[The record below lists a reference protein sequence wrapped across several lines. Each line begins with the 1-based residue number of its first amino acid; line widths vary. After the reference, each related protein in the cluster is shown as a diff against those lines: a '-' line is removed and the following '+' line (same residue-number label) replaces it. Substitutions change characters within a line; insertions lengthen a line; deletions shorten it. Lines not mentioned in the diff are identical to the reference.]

1 MKKKIIQLNQLA
13 ALSTAA
19 LLGLTSPALAQ
30 NVSISPTGN
39 APDNSAALDIRD
51 YTDKGVLI
59 PRIALTSNTD
69 VTTIPSPALSL
80 LVYNTGTGGLTPA
93 GYYYWNGSRWVRLVT
108 MGGSPSDAWL
118 TLGNAGTNPTTHFVG
133 TTDNVDLVFRTNNTE
148 KMRITAGGNV
158 GIGTTSPIDRLHV
171 AGGDARI
178 GELNP
183 TNTGSFPGYGRYL
196 YFSGGPAGNTFNSD
210 NSDQLWI
217 ARYNVAHDQTE
228 LRVNIGDNCA
238 SNDAFVVGTIGSA
251 CSPIGPRWNIFRVQT
266 DGNVGIGTTAPAG
279 KFHVNNDVVGSDSSF
294 VVMQSGNVGIGTTT
308 PQYPLHITS
317 GTQDGT
323 SSVGWGPGSVSI
335 LAEHG
340 IGFKAAGN
348 TNVGAAI
355 LGMRGNVNSRDLGF
369 FTDSDV
375 GSGMYERMTIKA
387 NSGNVG
393 IGTTSPN
400 NRLHVAGGDARIG
413 EINPL
418 NTGSFPGYGRYLYFS
433 GGPSG
438 STWDSDN
445 SDPLWIAR
453 YNVAPDQT
461 ELRVSIGDN
470 CSANDAFVVG
480 VGIGSCSPKWDIF
493 RVQANGNIG
502 IGTTTP
508 AQKLDVYD
516 NSDQA
521 FIRVRA
527 NLVNNGTQGNVG
539 LMMSG
544 SDQGWTIYQ
553 GDPDG
558 GFGVGPRN
566 FEIWEYPANPGGA
579 GQCCRRRFIIEN
591 TFGLSTGMGPTNLIL
606 QNNGNVC
613 SYGSFVS
620 CSDVRL
626 KKDFA
631 KLDNILNKILMIN
644 TYYFHWNTS
653 QFPEKFND
661 TTRQIG
667 IKAQEIKDLFPELV
681 SQDSEGYYQVA
692 YDKLSVLAIQ
702 SIKEQ
707 QQIIQE
713 QQKIIQRLQEENA
726 QTKSE
731 LKALAEK
738 MNILINTLFAEEKV
752 GNR

>member
-1 MKKKIIQLNQLA
+1 MKNKIMKTKGKMA
-13 ALSTAA
+13 ATMMAA
-19 LLGLTSPALAQ
+19 LLGLMIPTNAQ
-30 NVSISPTGN
+30 NLGISATGA
-39 APDNSAALDIRD
+39 APDPSAGLDVNF
-51 YTDKGVLI
+51 TDRGVLI
-59 PRIALTSNTD
+59 PRIALTSLTSAGPISN
-69 VTTIPSPALSL
+69 PANSL
-80 LVYNTGTGGLTPA
+80 LVYNTTNNPAAGLTP
-93 GYYYWNGSRWVRLVT
+93 GYYYNAGTTTSPIWVRLLNSGT
-108 MGGSPSDAWL
+108 PSDAWL
-118 TLGNAGTNPTTHFVG
+118 TLGNAGTNPATHFVG

-158 GIGTTSPIDRLHV
+158 GIGTTAPNRKLELVSDVTGLSFE
-171 AGGDARI
+171 AG
-178 GELNP
+178 
-183 TNTGSFPGYGRYL
+183 TGSPNSGVIRFGDNSGWKLHFGR
-196 YFSGGPAGNTFNSD
+196 SRNSVGGPLNSGTAGVLMTIQD
-210 NSDQLWI
+210 N
-217 ARYNVAHDQTE
+217 
-228 LRVNIGDNCA
+228 
-238 SNDAFVVGTIGSA
+238 
-251 CSPIGPRWNIFRVQT
+251 
-266 DGNVGIGTTAPAG
+266 GNV
-279 KFHVNNDVVGSDSSF
+279 
-294 VVMQSGNVGIGTTT
+294 
-308 PQYPLHITS
+308 
-317 GTQDGT
+317 
-323 SSVGWGPGSVSI
+323 
-335 LAEHG
+335 
-340 IGFKAAGN
+340 
-348 TNVGAAI
+348 
-355 LGMRGNVNSRDLGF
+355 
-369 FTDSDV
+369 
-375 GSGMYERMTIKA
+375 
-387 NSGNVG
+387 
-393 IGTTSPN
+393 
-400 NRLHVAGGDARIG
+400 
-413 EINPL
+413 
-418 NTGSFPGYGRYLYFS
+418 
-433 GGPSG
+433 
-438 STWDSDN
+438 
-445 SDPLWIAR
+445 
-453 YNVAPDQT
+453 
-461 ELRVSIGDN
+461 
-470 CSANDAFVVG
+470 
-480 VGIGSCSPKWDIF
+480 
-493 RVQANGNIG
+493 G

-508 AQKLDVYD
+508 AQKLDVYN

-527 NLVNNGTQGNVG
+527 NLANNGTQGYVG

-566 FEIWEYPANPGGA
+566 FEILEYPANPGGA
-579 GQCCRRRFIIEN
+579 DQCCRRRFIIEN
-591 TFGLSTGMGPTNLIL
+591 TFGLNTGFGPTNLIL